1 MSEVLWKPIP
11 GFEVRYSAST
21 DGQIKSEARV
31 IKKITGPAKL
41 KEKLRKPVLG
51 DDGYYRIVLRKDN
64 KSHGFLLHRLI
75 LLTFEGMPPQK
86 YEGCHLDGN
95 PQNNILDNLC
105 WGPHSENEKHKISKG
120 TSNRGS
126 NHYLTKLT
134 EEKVFEIK
142 ILLSKGLSQQKAA
155 NKFNVDRRVVN
166 QIATGKTWKHV
177 RI

>member
-11 GFEVRYSAST
+11 DFEGSYSAST
-21 DGQIKSEARV
+21 NGQVRSEARV
-31 IKKITGPAKL
+31 VKKTTGLAKL

-64 KSHGFLLHRLI
+64 KSYGFLLHRLI
-75 LLTFEGMPPQK
+75 LLTFEGTPPQK

-95 PQNNILDNLC
+95 SQNNILSNLC
-105 WGPHSENEKHKISKG
+105 WALHSENEKHKISKG

-126 NHYLTKLT
+126 NHYLTKLM
-134 EEKVFEIK
+134 EEDVRKIK
-142 ILLSKGLSQQKAA
+142 TLLSRGTSQQKTAD
-155 NKFNVDRRVVN
+155 KFNIDRRVVN

-177 RI
+177 EI

>member
-41 KEKLRKPVLG
+41 KEKLRKSVLG

-75 LLTFEGMPPQK
+75 LSAIDITIFYL
-86 YEGCHLDGN
+86 HLFKIFKSIFNFSNDEFT
-95 PQNNILDNLC
+95 
-105 WGPHSENEKHKISKG
+105 HS
-120 TSNRGS
+120 
-126 NHYLTKLT
+126 
-134 EEKVFEIK
+134 
-142 ILLSKGLSQQKAA
+142 
-155 NKFNVDRRVVN
+155 
-166 QIATGKTWKHV
+166 
-177 RI
+177 